1 VLKNEQKKIKNKKYT
16 QQTPNE
22 MKASKHASKVERK
35 ISQ

>member
-1 VLKNEQKKIKNKKYT
+1 MNRKTIKNKKYT
-16 QQTPNE
+16 QQTTNE